1 MSRTPC
7 AKGHDHLKFHQIRA
21 LVAVHQTGS
30 LSEASQILHVT
41 QPALSRSIKE
51 LEGELGLSLMQR
63 SHKGMTLTV
72 EGRRL
77 IRHAQSS
84 LESLRRLQLEA
95 ENIKDMQVG
104 EVAIGVTSLTAVL
117 EGLGASIT
125 AFQARSPRV
134 RIKVVELRPSQIIQQ
149 IRDGTLDFAI
159 TSQQHT
165 QRLNLDWEGLSRM
178 PGLVVCRKSHPLRNA
193 RSLRHLLQANW
204 VSLDAVT
211 DQSSQFYQMF
221 EQNQMQLPSRVT
233 ECSSVVLALHLLHH
247 CDALMTLS
255 EAGLDNIL
263 TQGLSVDL
271 VQVRVDESIPEY
283 PIYLVCTDRHSL
295 TTSARDLYFEARAS
309 LSVGEQ

>member
-1 MSRTPC
+1 
-7 AKGHDHLKFHQIRA
+7 
-21 LVAVHQTGS
+21 
-30 LSEASQILHVT
+30 VT

-247 CDALMTLS
+247 SDALMTLS

-309 LSVGEQ
+309 LSMGEQ

>member
-1 MSRTPC
+1 M
-7 AKGHDHLKFHQIRA
+7 KFHQIRA

-30 LSEASQILHVT
+30 LSEASQTLHVT

-247 CDALMTLS
+247 SDALMTLS

-309 LSVGEQ
+309 LSMGEQ